1 MAQVVK
7 NLPARWEN
15 WVWSLG
21 QEDFLE
27 KGMATHSSILAWRIP
42 RTEEPGGLQSIGCKE
57 SDTTEWLTFIIKTL
71 QEQGHVSILFT
82 YASQCQEQHLTHRML
97 AINMYCMNEVK
108 QKKNYALFIYMI
120 EKFFYRSIYFNNL
133 KWNIPL
139 TLAISF
145 SWYLAEYVVLV
156 WEVLTFTLD
165 FPDSK
170 GPFCR
175 KLGCFPMTISVYNLG
190 QETTSQVFGT
200 CLVSQNGGHRALTDF
215 LNCLLTCLLISTHHF
230 PKCISGGQLSVNPW
244 VPYTLISVSILLIN
258 QCWVS

>member
-15 WVWSLG
+15 WVRSLG
-21 QEDFLE
+21 QEDSLE
-27 KGMATHSSILAWRIP
+27 KGMATHSSILAWRVP

-82 YASQCQEQHLTHRML
+82 DASQCQEQHLTHRML
-97 AINMYCMNEVK
+97 AINIYCMNEVK
-108 QKKNYALFIYMI
+108 QKKNYVLFIYMI

-133 KWNIPL
+133 KWNILL

-190 QETTSQVFGT
+190 QEPPLKSLVLAWSLKMVGIGHLQISWIVCLLVCLFLPTTF
-200 CLVSQNGGHRALTDF
+200 QNAF
-215 LNCLLTCLLISTHHF
+215 QEANCLLILKFHTHSSLF
-230 PKCISGGQLSVNPW
+230 LS
-244 VPYTLISVSILLIN
+244 Y
-258 QCWVS
+258 